1 MPLDLDKIAKE
12 SEKRLAEKKPELFD
26 KDPNTKPVAVE
37 KPADLKAVV
46 QPKKKAWDEQFQPM
60 IDAAGFDKVA
70 NYGNSL
76 HMMKAINGRYDNV
89 LGSAEIDDS
98 VKQTIKSLKNNSWS
112 AMKELKKISEGTGD
126 PELWNKYKIAA
137 DAADKKLT
145 SQIGYGL
152 GKNYVYNNKDKT
164 IMKKSE
170 AEKKFQ
176 GWETDEDEGGSTE
189 ANAGGGGVNPYAGY
203 NQLKSFETRTREQIK
218 NTINPIVS
226 TWTKNS
232 FKLLNAS
239 DEISEKY
246 DPDVKDNTIA
256 LSKSVLTFVSKYG
269 TQSGNKTIDANNKK
283 EASKLLAQLS
293 SPKLDYNDKVNLLKR
308 TSTAETNVIEDMVSQ
323 MGYYGS
329 RAIYTR
335 YKDVQGKKDKYYE
348 NGADRYAKEGLDNVN
363 GLISD
368 SDGYFEKTKKDR
380 IDAKSQVTSHS
391 KRSHATMVFDNL
403 VNEKGQ
409 ITDYNTWL
417 KNLGY
422 DAKSGDIGEIK
433 YSKNSGNFSYNPLLS
448 IYKDSKS
455 GWDSRTNVIG
465 TYGRPIEYLDKDG
478 RTQRSNG
485 SRYFVGDKEAF
496 NEVMRKAYNES
507 VKEYKAKFSD
517 LNDPVVYKGVIQ
529 GVGGF
534 GNTAS
539 KAAKLSSV
547 DMSLDKDGNMIHS
560 QDFKG
565 NNANN
570 IFKLMLNSDGS
581 VNTKDVT
588 LLGKSEILQGKDR
601 TGSKDYLNGKKDS
614 NAATFNAFFGQKDLS
629 DIKITFTKNASL
641 DYHGKYIF
649 TNKETG
655 QKLVMV
661 APASYLNEK
670 NDFAWKNSQ
679 VSVDDG
685 RFARLGKRT
694 LPDKDGLY
702 KNARIID
709 DNGSKV
715 AIFNY
720 LDSDGMSTE
729 YRLPIGD
736 KNIKEATAYFNDY
749 VQNIMMPSKK

>member
-26 KDPNTKPVAVE
+26 KDPKTKPVDIK
-37 KPADLKAVV
+37 KPVDLKVEV
-46 QPKKKAWDEQFQPM
+46 QPKKKVWDEQFQPM
-60 IDAAGFDKVA
+60 IDAAGLDKVA

-152 GKNYVYNNKDKT
+152 GKNYVYDNKKKT
-164 IMKKSE
+164 ITKKAE
-170 AEKKFQ
+170 AERNHQ

-189 ANAGGGGVNPYAGY
+189 ANVGGGGVNPYAGY
-203 NQLKSFETRTREQIK
+203 NQLKSFETRTRDQIK
-218 NTINPIVS
+218 NTINPIIS

-239 DEISEKY
+239 DETSEKY
-246 DPDVKDNTIA
+246 DSNVKDNTIA

-269 TQSGNKTIDANNKK
+269 TQSGNKTIDTNNKK

-293 SPKLDYNDKVNLLKR
+293 NPNLDYADKVNLLKR
-308 TSTAETNVIEDMVSQ
+308 TSTAETNVIQDMVSQ

-329 RAIYTR
+329 RAIYTK
-335 YKDVQGKKDKYYE
+335 YKDIQGKKDKYYE

-368 SDGYFEKTKKDR
+368 SDGYFEKTSKDR
-380 IDAKSQVTSHS
+380 IDAKSEVASHS
-391 KRSHATMVFDNL
+391 KRSHAKMVFDNL

-417 KNLGY
+417 KKLGY
-422 DAKSGDIGEIK
+422 DAKSGDIGEIR
-433 YSKNSGNFSYNPLLS
+433 YSKSSGDFSYNPLLS

-455 GWDSRTNVIG
+455 GWDSKTNVIG
-465 TYGRPIEYLDKDG
+465 TYGKPIEYLDKNG
-478 RTQRSNG
+478 RAKRSNG
-485 SRYFVGDKEAF
+485 DRYFVGDKQAF

-507 VKEYKAKFSD
+507 VKEYKTKFSD

-539 KAAKLSSV
+539 KAAKLASV

-581 VNTKDVT
+581 VNTKDIT
-588 LLGKSEILQGKDR
+588 LLGKFEIEQGKDR
-601 TGSKDYLNGKKDS
+601 TGSKDYLNNKKDN
-614 NAATFNAFFGQKDLS
+614 NAETFKTFFGQKDLS

-649 TNKETG
+649 TNKKTG

-685 RFARLGKRT
+685 RFARLGKKT
-694 LPDKDGLY
+694 FPDKDGLY

-749 VQNIMMPSKK
+749 VQTIMMPSKK